1 MSAKRHAICE
11 PRRGPGILNPGQI
24 DASIAW
30 LQAHG
35 SPAVRYLAERHLLG
49 LNPGGA
55 TAAELWRAVEQ
66 SATAQ
71 EIFAKQRPDGSWCAG
86 GTWARK
92 PSYVPQGGY
101 SPFTPKYVTTLWILM
116 ILGEMGFRVGDPRVD
131 GACGY
136 VMSHQSANGSFLR
149 LAKDPGRP
157 ESITASPSTNAPCEL
172 SLYLRALGSVG
183 MGETMK
189 AVNQL
194 AYFVNMASASEA
206 ILLGLK
212 AGLELERLLEVI
224 KASTGGSW
232 VIEHWDYLVTI
243 RKEYQQKRQG
253 STLDLVY
260 KDIGTV
266 LKVAKDLDEFVPL
279 AGLVSQMDVSR
290 WFPDNPPSP

>member
-1 MSAKRHAICE
+1 MQHQKKVGFIGLGDMGRGMAKNLTQKGFEVAIFDIREE
-11 PRRGPGILNPGQI
+11 PMKELAALGAMAANSPKEVAEVSDVVITMVRDIPQTEEVIFGENGVWQGIKNGSTIIISSTIEPQYCQKVEEIVSGRGVHVL
-24 DASIAW
+24 DA
-30 LQAHG
+30 
-35 SPAVRYLAERHLLG
+35 P
-49 LNPGGA
+49 
-55 TAAELWRAVEQ
+55 
-66 SATAQ
+66 
-71 EIFAKQRPDGSWCAG
+71 CAG
-86 GTWARK
+86 GR
-92 PSYVPQGGY
+92 GGAEAGTMSFMVGGEKAIFDECYPIFEAMGKSIYY
-101 SPFTPKYVTTLWILM
+101 SGGI
-116 ILGEMGFRVGDPRVD
+116 
-131 GACGY
+131 
-136 VMSHQSANGSFLR
+136 
-149 LAKDPGRP
+149 
-157 ESITASPSTNAPCEL
+157 
-172 SLYLRALGSVG
+172 G